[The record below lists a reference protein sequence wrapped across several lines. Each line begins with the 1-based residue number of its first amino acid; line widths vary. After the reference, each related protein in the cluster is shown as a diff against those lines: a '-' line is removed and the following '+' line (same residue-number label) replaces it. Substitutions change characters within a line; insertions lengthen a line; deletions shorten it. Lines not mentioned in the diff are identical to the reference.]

1 MQGPIWNVLSSHKS
15 VMLPNYHSDPF
26 IYSMSVNRCLYVVYL
41 HTLVYLHTC

>member
-26 IYSMSVNRCLYVVYL
+26 IYTVCE
-41 HTLVYLHTC
+41 